1 MNQIRPFNQFLN
13 QNSGFILL
21 GVSLVVLIL
30 LAIVLV
36 GQPGVKMAAPTSGE
50 QMRELANK
58 LFEWKLY
65 PQSVAQYE
73 QYLTQFGG
81 DEQEQANFNYVIG
94 NIYFERLHDYENAL
108 AHFAKVK
115 YFYPESNLVPDV
127 NKKIVACL
135 ERLQRTQDAHQM
147 LEETTALDTAG
158 VRKSLPGEI
167 IAKMGDRTITQGDFD
182 FELSQLPPYLQQQFT
197 SPEGKKKF
205 LRQFISTELLYDT
218 AKRAGLDQNK
228 DVIQGT
234 FQAKKQ
240 LMAQKYLEQEIAQN
254 VDLKPEDVELFFKAN
269 QDKYA
274 EKDKDGKIVK
284 EKSFA
289 EVRQQVAQD
298 YVLEKQTRAYEALIE
313 RLTRAQSVQIYDD
326 KIK

>member
-1 MNQIRPFNQFLN
+1 MNNSRPLKNFFNQN
-13 QNSGFILL
+13 GTLL
-21 GVSLVVLIL
+21 LIAVSLATLIL
-30 LAIVLV
+30 VAALFIF
-36 GQPGVKMAAPTSGE
+36 QPGSKTGSSASGE
-50 QMRELANK
+50 QLRELANK

-65 PQSVAQYE
+65 QQSVAQYE
-73 QYLTQFGG
+73 QYLTHFGG
-81 DEQEQANFNYVIG
+81 DDQEQANINYVIG

-127 NKKIVACL
+127 NKKVVACL

-147 LEETTALDTAG
+147 LEETTALDTAV
-158 VRKSLPGEI
+158 VRKSRPGEVV
-167 IAKMGDRTITQGDFD
+167 AKIGERTITQGDLD
-182 FELSQLPPYLQQQFT
+182 FELSQLPPYLQQQFI

-205 LRQFISTELLYDT
+205 LQQFISTELLFDT

-240 LMAQKYLEQEIAQN
+240 LMAQKFVEQEIAQN
-254 VDLKPEDVELFFKAN
+254 VDLKPEDVDLFFKAN

-274 EKDKDGKIVK
+274 EKDKAGKIIK
-284 EKSFA
+284 EKSFP
-289 EVRQQVAQD
+289 EVQQQVVQD
-298 YVLEKQTRAYEALIE
+298 YVLEKQTRAYEALLE